1 MCTACVC
8 NSQALS
14 LEQDMLDQREVVHVD
29 IAFDEFSS
37 GETPPEQVSE
47 LINSTAL
54 LYIGMSMFC
63 LRTALYFSRLRLAE
77 AR

>member
-1 MCTACVC
+1 
-8 NSQALS
+8 
-14 LEQDMLDQREVVHVD
+14 MLDQREVVHVD

-47 LINSTAL
+47 LINTAL

-63 LRTALYFSRLRLAE
+63 LRTALHFSRLRLAE